1 MKGIISEGSDP
12 KYQIKDL
19 DVMTE
24 QEQIQLIKNYIKNMP
39 HLPYIF
45 IMIGDEV
52 IIFSDKYCLM
62 AQKSIKYCYRRL
74 NTRSN
79 INLDC

>member
-12 KYQIKDL
+12 EYQIDKLKVD
-19 DVMTE
+19 
-24 QEQIQLIKNYIKNMP
+24 QELHQEHATSAIHFHYAL
-39 HLPYIF
+39 L
-45 IMIGDEV
+45 IGDDTEM